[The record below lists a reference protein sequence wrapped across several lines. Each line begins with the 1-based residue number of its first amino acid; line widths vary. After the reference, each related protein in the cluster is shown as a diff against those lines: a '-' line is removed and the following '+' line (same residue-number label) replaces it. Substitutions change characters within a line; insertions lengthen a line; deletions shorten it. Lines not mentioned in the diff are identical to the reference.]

1 MRVSIFVGDVADAEA
16 DAVCTSTN
24 PRLSLMMG
32 TGASIRERGGFE
44 ILRACEEI
52 IRHHRS
58 EPLPPGTAHVTTAGS
73 LPHKIAIHC
82 VASDAAHRSADAII
96 EACVASALRCAEDR
110 GCRSVAMPIFG
121 TGHAHADF
129 SHALELM
136 AATARRA
143 QTSVEH
149 ITFVILDPERVKT
162 AKEIL
167 ERAFAAPVSITT
179 GEPSREESFGWPDYQ

>member
-1 MRVSIFVGDVADAEA
+1 MRVSIFVGDLADAEA

-24 PRLSLMMG
+24 PRLSLVMG

-44 ILRACEEI
+44 ILRACEQI
-52 IRHHRS
+52 MRDHRS
-58 EPLPPGTAHVTTAGS
+58 ERLPPGTAYATTAGS

-82 VASDAAHRSADAII
+82 VASDAEHRSSDAII
-96 EACVASALRCAEDR
+96 ESCVTSALRCADDR
-110 GCRSVAMPIFG
+110 GCRSIAMPIFA

-136 AATARRA
+136 AASARRA

-149 ITFVILDPERVKT
+149 ITFVILDPHRVET
-162 AKEIL
+162 AKGIL
-167 ERAFAAPVSITT
+167 ERAFAAPVLVTVS
-179 GEPSREESFGWPDYQ
+179 EPSPEESFWSPDYQ